1 MKEGNR
7 DNFELHLRNLLN
19 NTFTKEYVSTNIRIL
34 FPSIEDEEICLVD
47 IKSGQKPQFIEVRDK
62 NGNKLKKFYVRSGNS
77 SQELD
82 IVETSEYI
90 KKRF

>member
-1 MKEGNR
+1 MT
-7 DNFELHLRNLLN
+7 EL
-19 NTFTKEYVSTNIRIL
+19 K
-34 FPSIEDEEICLVD
+34 DGEICLVD

-90 KKRF
+90 RKRF